1 MAKSEVKMRL
11 SVHGLPQRTAGSG
24 VAGSGIAG
32 WALRLALMA
41 AAGLAALPAATFA
54 ETTQLAFAKPPADT
68 AKPAATATPQG
79 ERFEVQAL
87 QIDDL
92 KSVFA
97 TVRSKDLIEARAR
110 TPGTVA
116 TLKVDEGT
124 HVTAGQLLAI
134 VADDKIALKIRSLDA
149 QIQGIESRLRTAKT
163 ELERS
168 EELKKR
174 GVSPQTR
181 VDQAKTAFEVAAN
194 EAKSAKA
201 ERAVLEEQIKEGQ
214 VLAPA
219 EGRVLRVPFTAGS
232 VVTPGESL
240 ATIAANEYLLRIEMP
255 ERHAR
260 FTKNGDLVKI
270 AARGLDGRGG
280 IVGEGKIV
288 QVYPELRNGRVVAD
302 AEVSGL
308 GDYFI
313 GERALAWV
321 SAGQRRAYVIPRKFV
336 TQRFGQDF
344 VKLQRGATTS
354 EIIVQLGRETP
365 LLGHS
370 DGVEVLSGVNTS
382 DVLVRP

>member
-1 MAKSEVKMRL
+1 MRL
-11 SVHGLPQRTAGSG
+11 ARSSHLLG
-24 VAGSGIAG
+24 
-32 WALRLALMA
+32 ALRVRGLISVLAL
-41 AAGLAALPAATFA
+41 LAMIGVSTKGASEAFGQSLDERPAVG
-54 ETTQLAFAKPPADT
+54 QSVKLAFAKPPAET
-68 AKPAATATPQG
+68 AKPAATAVEPAHEQ
-79 ERFEVQAL
+79 FEVQVQ

-97 TVRSKDLIEARAR
+97 TVRSRDLIEARAR

-116 TLKVDEGT
+116 TLKVDEGAD
-124 HVTAGQLLAI
+124 VKAGQLLAI
-134 VADDKIALKIRSLDA
+134 VADDKIAIKIRSLDA
-149 QIQGIESRLRTAKT
+149 QILGIESRLRTAKT

-168 EELKKR
+168 EELRKR
-174 GVSPQTR
+174 GVSPQSR
-181 VDQAKTAFEVAAN
+181 VDQARTAFEVASN

-201 ERAVLEEQIKEGQ
+201 ERDVLEEQIKEGQ
-214 VLAPA
+214 VLSPA

-232 VVTPGESL
+232 VIASGESL

-260 FTKNGDLVKI
+260 YTKTGDLVKI
-270 AARGLDGRGG
+270 GARGQGAKGG
-280 IVGEGKIV
+280 IVNEGRIV

-302 AEVSGL
+302 AEVAGL

-321 SAGQRRAYVIPRKFV
+321 SAGQRRAFVVPRKYV
-336 TQRFGQDF
+336 TQKFGQDF
-344 VKLQRGATTS
+344 VRVKRGNGTADV
-354 EIIVQLGRETP
+354 IVQLGRETP

-370 DGVEVLSGVNTS
+370 DGVEVLSGVTGS

>member
-1 MAKSEVKMRL
+1 MRVA
-11 SVHGLPQRTAGSG
+11 VHGLSQRMTRKPARVWG
-24 VAGSGIAG
+24 
-32 WALRLALMA
+32 LALAAATGTMV
-41 AAGLAALPAATFA
+41 AAGLAVAGQKTGNV
-54 ETTQLAFAKPPADT
+54 EIAFAKPPAET
-68 AKPAATATPQG
+68 VKPAAAAAAPALEQ
-79 ERFEVQAL
+79 FEVQVQ

-97 TVRSKDLIEARAR
+97 TVRSRDLIEARAR

-116 TLKVDEGT
+116 TLKVDEGAD
-124 HVTAGQLLAI
+124 VKAGQLLAI
-134 VADDKIALKIRSLDA
+134 VADDKIAIKIRSLDA
-149 QIQGIESRLRTAKT
+149 QILGIESRLRNAKT

-174 GVSPQTR
+174 GVSPQSR
-181 VDQAKTAFEVAAN
+181 VDQARTAFDVATN

-214 VLAPA
+214 VLSPA

-232 VVTPGESL
+232 VIASGESL

-260 FTKNGDLVKI
+260 YTKSGDLVKI
-270 AARGLDGRGG
+270 GARGQGAKGG
-280 IVGEGKIV
+280 IVGEGRIV

-321 SAGQRRAYVIPRKFV
+321 SAGQRRAFVIPRKYV
-336 TQRFGQDF
+336 TQKFGQDF
-344 VKLQRGATTS
+344 VRVKRGSGAAD
-354 EIIVQLGRETP
+354 IIVQLGRETP

-370 DGVEVLSGVNTS
+370 DGVEVLSGVDGS